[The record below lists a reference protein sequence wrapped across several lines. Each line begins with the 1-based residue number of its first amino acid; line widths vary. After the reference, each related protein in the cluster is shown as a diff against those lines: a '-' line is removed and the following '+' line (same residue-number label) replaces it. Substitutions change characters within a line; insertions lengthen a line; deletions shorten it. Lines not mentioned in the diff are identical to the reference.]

1 MTTGRVPFKRK
12 SPAETMNAVINEPH
26 TPVSEFNPDVPPG
39 LSAVIDRALAK
50 DPSARYQSMEAMLG
64 DLWQVAQAI
73 GLTGSEVPG
82 RVITPYVPPRRH
94 TVLGRLRRWAES
106 PARAVPLALAACV
119 VLVGLAFIVY
129 SLWPKQP
136 APPAPIK
143 SIAVLPF
150 KPLVAESRDELLE
163 MGMADTLIT
172 RLSNIRQVIVRPMSA
187 VRKYT
192 ELEQDAVAVGRE
204 QRVDAILEGRIQR
217 SGDKVRVTV
226 RLVKV
231 ADEEVLWAGQF
242 DEKFTDIFAV
252 QDSISERVAAALAL
266 KLTGEEQKRLTKRYT
281 DNTVAYQ
288 LYLKGR
294 YNWNKTTEEGLKK
307 AIDFFNQAIEKDP
320 SYALAY
326 AGLADAY
333 TSLDW
338 YGVLSTK
345 EANPRA
351 KAAAIKALEID
362 ETLAEA
368 HASLAAVRQ
377 YEWDWAGAEREYQR
391 AIGLNPNYAVAH
403 QWYGV
408 YLAYMGRMDEGIAE
422 MTRAQELDPLSLAI
436 NAQLGFLFYLARR
449 YDQAIEQCQRTLEM
463 EPGYEEARI
472 YLAWIYVQKGMYE
485 EAIAQYQKLKG
496 DIPDVL
502 AMLGAAYAVSGQ
514 RGKARD
520 VLAELKEI
528 SQRRYVP
535 PVFVAAI
542 YTGLGD
548 KDQAFAWLEKAYED
562 RDESFVGLKVLPLF
576 DPLRSDQRFADL
588 LRRMG
593 LVP

>member
-1 MTTGRVPFKRK
+1 M
-12 SPAETMNAVINEPH
+12 
-26 TPVSEFNPDVPPG
+26 
-39 LSAVIDRALAK
+39 
-50 DPSARYQSMEAMLG
+50 
-64 DLWQVAQAI
+64 
-73 GLTGSEVPG
+73 
-82 RVITPYVPPRRH
+82 
-94 TVLGRLRRWAES
+94 
-106 PARAVPLALAACV
+106 
-119 VLVGLAFIVY
+119 
-129 SLWPKQP
+129 
-136 APPAPIK
+136 
-143 SIAVLPF
+143 
-150 KPLVAESRDELLE
+150 AESRDELLE

-231 ADEEVLWAGQF
+231 ADEAMLWAGQF

-463 EPGYEEARI
+463 EPSYEEARI

-520 VLAELKEI
+520 VLAKLKEI

-576 DPLRSDQRFADL
+576 DLLRSDQRFADL

>member
-1 MTTGRVPFKRK
+1 
-12 SPAETMNAVINEPH
+12 
-26 TPVSEFNPDVPPG
+26 
-39 LSAVIDRALAK
+39 
-50 DPSARYQSMEAMLG
+50 
-64 DLWQVAQAI
+64 
-73 GLTGSEVPG
+73 
-82 RVITPYVPPRRH
+82 
-94 TVLGRLRRWAES
+94 
-106 PARAVPLALAACV
+106 
-119 VLVGLAFIVY
+119 
-129 SLWPKQP
+129 
-136 APPAPIK
+136 
-143 SIAVLPF
+143 
-150 KPLVAESRDELLE
+150 
-163 MGMADTLIT
+163 
-172 RLSNIRQVIVRPMSA
+172 
-187 VRKYT
+187 
-192 ELEQDAVAVGRE
+192 
-204 QRVDAILEGRIQR
+204 
-217 SGDKVRVTV
+217 
-226 RLVKV
+226 
-231 ADEEVLWAGQF
+231 
-242 DEKFTDIFAV
+242 V